1 MKRVLLSCVALLVV
15 ASCSEDSSPTAPI
28 VSTGKLIVMVIESGT
43 NAGIANA
50 TIELRKTEDGPVV
63 ISGKTNALGVFE
75 IAVQPGA
82 YWTSVV
88 PPAGYSYSGPVP
100 QARLLTFTPGQT
112 AGMTVLLAKQ

>member
-1 MKRVLLSCVALLVV
+1 MKRALIACVALLVV

-28 VSTGKLIVMVIESGT
+28 AATGNLIVIVLESGT

-63 ISGKTNALGVFE
+63 ISGKTNASGVCE

-82 YWTSVV
+82 YWTRVV
-88 PPAGYSYSGPVP
+88 PPAGYSYSGGVP
-100 QARLLTFTPGQT
+100 RAALLTFTPGQT

>member
-1 MKRVLLSCVALLVV
+1 MACVALLII

-28 VSTGKLIVMVIESGT
+28 AAAGNLIVIVLESGT
-43 NAGIANA
+43 NAGIPNA

-63 ISGKTNALGVFE
+63 ISGKTNASGVCE

-82 YWTSVV
+82 YWTRVV
-88 PPAGYSYSGPVP
+88 PPAGYAYPGAVP
-100 QARLLTFTPGQT
+100 QAKLLTLSAGQT